1 MFGKTPISS
10 CLGELTP
17 TTDTNTELAIQ
28 RTVLANER
36 TLLAWYRTAFGVLAL
51 AVGLGDVV
59 PSLIST
65 GAGRG
70 KVYTIVGICFALL
83 GVAATV
89 EGILRYLRSY
99 RQMPGQ
105 SGTDNREVV
114 RGIAGGVIIAAL
126 GVVIAVTLF
135 LDRFT

>member
-1 MFGKTPISS
+1 M
-10 CLGELTP
+10 
-17 TTDTNTELAIQ
+17 D
-28 RTVLANER
+28 
-36 TLLAWYRTAFGVLAL
+36 LAL
-51 AVGLGDVV
+51 QTLADRNGA
-59 PSLIST
+59 SLIST
-65 GAGRG
+65 GASRGR
-70 KVYTIVGICFALL
+70 VYTIVGICLALL

-89 EGILRYLRSY
+89 EGILRYLRSH

-114 RGIAGGVIIAAL
+114 GAIAGGVIIAAL